1 MEDGIKCDL
10 PIAALAFLYPEKQ
23 MSKSLIL
30 SSLEVRKEQLTYT
43 ALLLQ
48 VFKRQAKCSQT
59 YLSFDGQAG
68 LIFYTKAPTW
78 WN

>member
-1 MEDGIKCDL
+1 
-10 PIAALAFLYPEKQ
+10 

-30 SSLEVRKEQLTYT
+30 SSLEVQKEQLTYT

-68 LIFYTKAPTW
+68 LIFYTKVPT
-78 WN
+78 